1 MNGNASRPEN
11 ENSTEVEDYSEE
23 FPDFK
28 KVVQKKVSRLCSQ
41 EGLYRRLPVLKWLP
55 SYKTGYII
63 ADFVAGLTV
72 ALTVIPQGIADAALA
87 GLEPQ
92 YGLYAGFMGCFVY
105 FFFGSTK
112 DLTIGPTAILSILTF
127 TIVAKLNADLAVFS
141 TFISGSIILGLGIL
155 NLGFL
160 MQFLSVPTITAF
172 MNAATVTIA
181 SGQIRRLL
189 GISSGKTNQF
199 VDAWVNL
206 FTYIEE
212 TRWQD
217 TLLGVVSLVLLIAA
231 KKWSMRNKK
240 SLGIRYLSISRN
252 AIIVFGGILI
262 AYICHKFYSF
272 QPFLITGEIASGFPS
287 LSLPPLST
295 TNNGTYYNFSD
306 MLSTLGLSTF
316 SLPLISV
323 IEAVA
328 IAKSFN
334 RGKSLDVTQE
344 MIALGLCNIFS
355 SFVRSIP
362 ITGSFTRSAVNN
374 ASGVKTQFGGIYTGA
389 VVLLSLGLL
398 TRTFEYIPKT
408 SLAAVIIA
416 AMFTMMNFGEVM
428 TIWRT
433 KKIDLV
439 PFMGTF
445 IISLLFGL
453 DMGILVG
460 AGIDILMSV
469 YRTSRPHITYI
480 VDDMFLIIKPR
491 QNVIYSSA
499 EYVKEKII
507 KKINEND
514 HLKYVVIDGHN
525 MCWTDLTT
533 IKNFATV
540 VDDCNLVER
549 TVYFWNWVDE
559 MRNGILRYDP
569 KYKSVF
575 KYSESLKE
583 LTEMLRQEDE
593 KFITNL

>member
-1 MNGNASRPEN
+1 M
-11 ENSTEVEDYSEE
+11 
-23 FPDFK
+23 
-28 KVVQKKVSRLCSQ
+28 
-41 EGLYRRLPVLKWLP
+41 
-55 SYKTGYII
+55 
-63 ADFVAGLTV
+63 
-72 ALTVIPQGIADAALA
+72 
-87 GLEPQ
+87 
-92 YGLYAGFMGCFVY
+92 
-105 FFFGSTK
+105 
-112 DLTIGPTAILSILTF
+112 
-127 TIVAKLNADLAVFS
+127 
-141 TFISGSIILGLGIL
+141 
-155 NLGFL
+155 
-160 MQFLSVPTITAF
+160 
-172 MNAATVTIA
+172 
-181 SGQIRRLL
+181 
-189 GISSGKTNQF
+189 
-199 VDAWVNL
+199 
-206 FTYIEE
+206 
-212 TRWQD
+212 
-217 TLLGVVSLVLLIAA
+217 
-231 KKWSMRNKK
+231 
-240 SLGIRYLSISRN
+240 
-252 AIIVFGGILI
+252 
-262 AYICHKFYSF
+262 
-272 QPFLITGEIASGFPS
+272 ITGEIASGFPS
-287 LSLPPLST
+287 ITLPPLST
-295 TNNGTYYNFSD
+295 TENGTDYSFSD
-306 MLSTLGLSTF
+306 MISTLGLSTF

-416 AMFTMMNFGEVM
+416 AMFTMMNFGEVLV
-428 TIWRT
+428 IWRT

-439 PFMGTF
+439 PFFGTF
-445 IISLLFGL
+445 IISLLYGL

-480 VDDMFLIIKPR
+480 VDDTFLIIKPR

-514 HLKYVVIDGHN
+514 HLKHVVIDGHN

-533 IKNFATV
+533 IKNFATI

-549 TVYFWNWVDE
+549 TVYFWNWTEE
-559 MRNGILRYDP
+559 MRNGILRYDT

-575 KYSESLKE
+575 KYSENLKE
-583 LTEMLRQEDE
+583 LTEALRLEDE